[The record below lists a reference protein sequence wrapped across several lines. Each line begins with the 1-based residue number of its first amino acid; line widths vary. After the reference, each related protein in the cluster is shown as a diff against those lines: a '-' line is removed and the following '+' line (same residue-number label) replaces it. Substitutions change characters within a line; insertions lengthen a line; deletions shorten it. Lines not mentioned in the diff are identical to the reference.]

1 MIGNDIVDLAQ
12 ARRESNWR
20 RRGYLDKV
28 FTLHEQQLIRT
39 APNPD
44 QLVWLLW
51 SMKESV
57 YKLVVR
63 RSQNRVFAPCKI
75 ACDFAGPVSDCTTGI
90 AYYDGLYHTTSTIT
104 THYISTIAFV
114 AHEKPAYSHVILSFE
129 TTDFRTHHDLIR
141 AKISQQA
148 ALLFDVTEPEI
159 HLSKDNIGAP
169 ALSVRGNPE
178 RPISISHHG
187 HFGAFA
193 IGLR

>member
-1 MIGNDIVDLAQ
+1 MIGNDIVDLAL
-12 ARRESNWR
+12 AKRESNWR
-20 RRGYLDKV
+20 RRGYLDKI
-28 FTLHEQQLIRT
+28 FTPHEQQLIRT

-57 YKLVVR
+57 YKLAVR
-63 RSQNRVFAPCKI
+63 RTQNRVFAPSQI
-75 ACDFAGPVSDCTTGI
+75 ACDFADPASDHTTGT

-104 THYISTIAFV
+104 THYISTIAFS
-114 AHEKPAYSHVILSFE
+114 AHEKPAYSHVILPFE
-129 TTDFRTHHDLIR
+129 TTDFRAHHDLVR
-141 AKISQQA
+141 AKIRQQA
-148 ALLFDVTEPEI
+148 ALLFDVAEQEI

-169 ALSVRGNPE
+169 AFAVRGSQK

-193 IGLR
+193 ISLG